1 MGVPY
6 SQEDIRSTI
15 FSMTVDPIAYSLYSL
30 DKQQGKAP
38 ADLYLHKAKF
48 NALYLKKAKSLVN
61 RFYTNPSS
69 LTDGQ
74 LLLITGLTTA
84 QLQKAHDIEEKK
96 NMPKGMMAMMMA
108 ASRKDKKHE
117 GKAHGGMMGKMESK
131 DMEVPAPSNSPIAK
145 FMRYQ
150 MRKMLAKKDP
160 TRMLAVAKKMGASP
174 EALKKM
180 EEGLKKQMG
189 NTSAGRQHAT
199 ETDALNPKDIEFA
212 HAVTEVETSLRN
224 IGQYKDLLVKS
235 PSLELASLV
244 NALNGG
250 YTAPSPG
257 GDLILNP
264 NTLPTGR
271 NLFAI
276 NAEETPTPDAWEKG
290 IALAKNTIDEYRRKH
305 RGEYPRK
312 VSYTLW
318 SGEFIQT
325 GGATIAQVLYMLGVE
340 PVRDRYGRVSDIKL
354 IPSSALGRPRIDVV
368 VQTSGQLRDLA
379 ASRLF
384 LITRAVQMAAAADD
398 DKFTNEVKVGVEASE
413 RYLID
418 KGVSPKE
425 ARELSHY
432 RVFGGAGGGYGTG
445 IQGMVEQGN
454 RWTNERQIAETYIN
468 NMGAFYGDEEHWMN
482 DVHEAF
488 GAALT
493 RTDVV
498 VQPRQ
503 NNTWGALSLDHVY
516 EFMGG
521 VSLAVRHVTGKD
533 PEAYFSDYRNRN
545 NYRMQ
550 DSKEAIGVEARTKI
564 LNPSYVKRAL
574 SGGENATD
582 EIAEMVRN
590 TYGWNVMKPR
600 NIDKE
605 LWDEIYNVYIK
616 DKYDLGIKEQFAKVN
631 PTAMEEM
638 TATMM
643 ETARKGYWKASPQ
656 QLADIATLHTELVT
670 RFGPPGSS
678 FEGNNHPLQDF
689 IAGKAPAASAKTYL
703 QRNRQ
708 MTVAAQRKTNG
719 KSMVM
724 KKETEEAAEDAAET
738 STSLN
743 GVVIVSMVFAAF
755 IVMLL
760 ILRRKRKNER

>member
-1 MGVPY
+1 
-6 SQEDIRSTI
+6 
-15 FSMTVDPIAYSLYSL
+15 
-30 DKQQGKAP
+30 
-38 ADLYLHKAKF
+38 
-48 NALYLKKAKSLVN
+48 
-61 RFYTNPSS
+61 
-69 LTDGQ
+69 
-74 LLLITGLTTA
+74 
-84 QLQKAHDIEEKK
+84 
-96 NMPKGMMAMMMA
+96 
-108 ASRKDKKHE
+108 
-117 GKAHGGMMGKMESK
+117 
-131 DMEVPAPSNSPIAK
+131 
-145 FMRYQ
+145 
-150 MRKMLAKKDP
+150 
-160 TRMLAVAKKMGASP
+160 
-174 EALKKM
+174 
-180 EEGLKKQMG
+180 
-189 NTSAGRQHAT
+189 
-199 ETDALNPKDIEFA
+199 
-212 HAVTEVETSLRN
+212 
-224 IGQYKDLLVKS
+224 
-235 PSLELASLV
+235 
-244 NALNGG
+244 
-250 YTAPSPG
+250 
-257 GDLILNP
+257 
-264 NTLPTGR
+264 
-271 NLFAI
+271 
-276 NAEETPTPDAWEKG
+276 
-290 IALAKNTIDEYRRKH
+290 
-305 RGEYPRK
+305 
-312 VSYTLW
+312 
-318 SGEFIQT
+318 
-325 GGATIAQVLYMLGVE
+325 MLGVE

-384 LITRAVQMAAAADD
+384 LITRAVQMAATADD

-670 RFGPPGSS
+670 RFGPSGSS
-678 FEGNNHPLQDF
+678 FEGNNRPLQDF

-708 MTVAAQRKTNG
+708 MTVATQGKTNG

-724 KKETEEAAEDAAET
+724 KKETDKAAEDAAET